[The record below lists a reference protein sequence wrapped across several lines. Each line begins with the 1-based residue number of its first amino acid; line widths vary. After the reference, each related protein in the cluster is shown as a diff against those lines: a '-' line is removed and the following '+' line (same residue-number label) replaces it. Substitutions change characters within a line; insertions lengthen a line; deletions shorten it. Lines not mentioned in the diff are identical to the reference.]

1 MTKTASKTTTRM
13 PRATPTAKPAAKPA
27 KAAVETHPTAE
38 SPSKLRPLK
47 GKLATVLE
55 LISRPDGASSEDL
68 QAATGWQAHSVRGAI
83 AGAIKKAGH
92 TVVSER
98 TDAGRRYRISQG
110 APS

>member
-1 MTKTASKTTTRM
+1 MTKTASKTTTRT
-13 PRATPTAKPAAKPA
+13 PRATPKAKPAAKPA
-27 KAAVETHPTAE
+27 KAVVKAPATDE
-38 SPSKLRPLK
+38 SPSTPRALK

-55 LISRPDGASSEDL
+55 LISRPDGASSEEL

>member
-1 MTKTASKTTTRM
+1 MTKTAKPTPRT
-13 PRATPTAKPAAKPA
+13 PRATPKAKPATEPA
-27 KAAVETHPTAE
+27 KAPVESSAIDE
-38 SPSKLRPLK
+38 GPSTPRPLK
-47 GKLATVLE
+47 GKLATVLD
-55 LISRPDGASSEDL
+55 LISRPDGASSEEL

-110 APS
+110 ASS

>member
-1 MTKTASKTTTRM
+1 MTKTASKITTRK
-13 PRATPTAKPAAKPA
+13 PRATPKAKPAAKLA
-27 KAAVETHPTAE
+27 KAVVEAPTTDGG
-38 SPSKLRPLK
+38 PSTPRPLK

-55 LISRPDGASSEDL
+55 LISRPDGASVEEL

-83 AGAIKKAGH
+83 AGAIKKARH

>member
-1 MTKTASKTTTRM
+1 MTKTTSKATTRK
-13 PRATPTAKPAAKPA
+13 PRATPKA
-27 KAAVETHPTAE
+27 KAAKATVETPARDE
-38 SPSKLRPLK
+38 SPIAPRPLK

-92 TVVSER
+92 TVVNER

>member
-1 MTKTASKTTTRM
+1 MTKTASKITTRK
-13 PRATPTAKPAAKPA
+13 PRATPKAKPAAKPV
-27 KAAVETHPTAE
+27 KAAVETPATDEGQSTPRA
-38 SPSKLRPLK
+38 LK

-55 LISRPDGASSEDL
+55 LISRPDGASSADL

-110 APS
+110 TPS

>member
-1 MTKTASKTTTRM
+1 MTKTASKTTTRK
-13 PRATPTAKPAAKPA
+13 PRATPKAKPAAKPA
-27 KAAVETHPTAE
+27 KAAAE
-38 SPSKLRPLK
+38 APATDEGQSTPRPLK

-55 LISRPDGASSEDL
+55 LVSRPEGASSEDL

-92 TVVSER
+92 TVVNER